1 MMTNTT
7 YDDFS
12 QDYDR
17 FVNWESRL
25 AAEMPFLEH
34 LLGQVSTGQARPLSV
49 LDAACGTG
57 MHAIALARK
66 GYTAAGADYSQGM
79 VAAAQANADKQN
91 AQVLFKHAGFNE
103 IKRAFEQEANFPFD
117 TITCFGNSLPHLTSR
132 EAIKQALLDFAN
144 CLRPGGLLVLQNRN
158 FDAVMAKRERWI
170 GPQSYSENGNDWL
183 FLRFYDFD
191 PDGLISFN
199 IVRLKREAGGE
210 WKQALS
216 TVRLYPLLKEEMLK
230 LLDETGFGQVSL
242 YGMMRDIP
250 FDPLSSENLV
260 VAAVKK

>member
-1 MMTNTT
+1 MTTTT

-34 LLGQVSTGQARPLSV
+34 LLGQINTGHAQPLSV

-66 GYTAAGADYSQGM
+66 GYRAAGADYSQGM
-79 VAAAQANADKQN
+79 VAAAQVNADKLGM
-91 AQVLFKHAGFNE
+91 QVLFKHAGFRE
-103 IKRAFEQEANFPFD
+103 IKRTFESEANFPFD
-117 TITCFGNSLPHLTSR
+117 AITCFGNSLPHLTSR
-132 EAIKQALLDFAN
+132 EAIKQALLDFSD
-144 CLRPGGLLVLQNRN
+144 CLRPGGRLVLQNRN

-170 GPQSYSENGNDWL
+170 GPQAYSENGSDWL

-191 PDGLISFN
+191 ADGLISFN

-210 WKQALS
+210 WTQALS
-216 TVRLYPLLKEEMLK
+216 TVRLYPLLKEE
-230 LLDETGFGQVSL
+230 LLELMDETGFIKAAL
-242 YGMMRDIP
+242 YGMMKDIP
-250 FDPLSSENLV
+250 FDAMTSENLV
-260 VAAVKK
+260 TVAYKK

>member
-1 MMTNTT
+1 MTNTT

-25 AAEMPFLEH
+25 AAEMPFLEE
-34 LLGQVSTGQARPLSV
+34 LLGQVNTGQAQPLSV

-57 MHAIALARK
+57 RHAIALALK
-66 GYTAAGADYSQGM
+66 GYRAAGADYSQGM
-79 VAAAQANADKQN
+79 VAAAQANAKSQGVQMVFKQ
-91 AQVLFKHAGFNE
+91 AGFSE
-103 IKRAFEQEANFPFD
+103 IRHAFEQDANFPFD
-117 TITCFGNSLPHLTSR
+117 AITCFGNSLPHLTSR
-132 EAIKQALLDFAN
+132 EAIKEALQDFADS
-144 CLRPGGLLVLQNRN
+144 LRPGGLLVLQNRN

-170 GPQSYSENGNDWL
+170 GPQSYSENGSDWL

-216 TVRLYPLLKEEMLK
+216 TVRLYPLLKEEMLE
-230 LLDETGFGQVSL
+230 LLDETGFSQVAL
-242 YGMMRDIP
+242 YGMMKDIP
-250 FDPLSSENLV
+250 FDPMTSENLV
-260 VAAVKK
+260 IAAVKK

>member
-1 MMTNTT
+1 MTNTT

-34 LLGQVSTGQARPLSV
+34 LLGQINTGHAQPLSV

-66 GYTAAGADYSQGM
+66 GYRAAGADYSQGM
-79 VAAAQANADKQN
+79 VAAAQANAQKLGMHL
-91 AQVLFKHAGFNE
+91 LFKHAGFNE
-103 IKRAFEQEANFPFD
+103 IKRVFEHEANFPFD
-117 TITCFGNSLPHLTSR
+117 AITCFGNSLPHLTTR
-132 EAIKQALLDFAN
+132 EEIKEALKDFADS
-144 CLRPGGLLVLQNRN
+144 LRPGGLLVLQNRN

-170 GPQSYSENGNDWL
+170 GPQSYSENGSDWL

-216 TVRLYPLLKEEMLK
+216 TVRLYPLLKEEMLE
-230 LLDETGFGQVSL
+230 LLDETGFSQAET
-242 YGMMRDIP
+242 YGMMKDIR
-250 FDPLSSENLV
+250 FDPMASENLV
-260 VAAVKK
+260 IAAVKK